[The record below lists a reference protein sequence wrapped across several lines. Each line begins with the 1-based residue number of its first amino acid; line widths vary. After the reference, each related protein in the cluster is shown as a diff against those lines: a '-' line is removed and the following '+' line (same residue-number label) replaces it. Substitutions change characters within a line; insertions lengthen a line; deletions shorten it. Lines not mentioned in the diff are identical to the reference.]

1 MILDNLDDGGKTA
14 SSSSITH
21 YGTNG
26 EQITGNRIVV
36 LQKNDE
42 NIVGR
47 SRNQRGGLTKS
58 WNGAEDYENHK
69 EETD

>member
-1 MILDNLDDGGKTA
+1 MLDNFD
-14 SSSSITH
+14 
-21 YGTNG
+21 TN
-26 EQITGNRIVV
+26 EDKITGNRIVV

-42 NIVGR
+42 NIMGR
-47 SRNQRGGLTKS
+47 SRNQRGGLAKS